1 MANTAVIMV
10 DPSRAAVAVMI
21 SLLNFNLNASTER
34 YIVSKVVS
42 LRVELGR
49 NSPPRLSSALGHN
62 GPARTT
68 PIFQY

>member
-10 DPSRAAVAVMI
+10 DPSRATVAVMI
-21 SLLNFNLNASTER
+21 ALLNFNLNASTER

-42 LRVELGR
+42 LRVEVGC
-49 NSPPRLSSALGHN
+49 NSPPQSTSTLGHK